1 MSRAKPVTLT
11 ATTVIHRLRRFAAA
25 LRHDVSGGDAGC
37 GDVKGGAA
45 GGRGC
50 MAAFLTKT
58 MAASYRR
65 SAVIASVCKMIETLQ
80 ALSQEGA
87 PKVGMCPVDR
97 KDMRL
102 LDPRGRKRDNRDTG
116 PTAPADRA
124 VPPVSDTPEWLADP
138 RFSQGVL
145 NSMQANVVVADADFT
160 VLYVNP
166 RAAET
171 LRGLDAE
178 LYKAI
183 GVHADHVVGA
193 DLTRLHEDPALLE
206 RQLRD
211 PAFRSASALF
221 RLGDITLGSHI
232 SRIAD
237 PHGVSLGYT
246 VAWANI
252 TDKLATDRRAEAE
265 TREVSAVLETVAGAS
280 EELASTASE
289 IARHASEASDTVAEA
304 IASVQAAN
312 QTMVQLGE
320 ASGRINE
327 IVKTI
332 TQVADQT
339 NLLALNATIEAARAG
354 EAGKGF
360 AVVAGEV
367 KELSKQTKAATER
380 INEMIG
386 QVQALSTAA
395 IDAIAEISGIVG
407 KVSDKQHAIASTVDQ
422 QTATTRDI
430 SANLAVA
437 AERAKHI
444 AEFVAG
450 SRRG

>member
-1 MSRAKPVTLT
+1 
-11 ATTVIHRLRRFAAA
+11 
-25 LRHDVSGGDAGC
+25 
-37 GDVKGGAA
+37 
-45 GGRGC
+45 
-50 MAAFLTKT
+50 
-58 MAASYRR
+58 
-65 SAVIASVCKMIETLQ
+65 
-80 ALSQEGA
+80 
-87 PKVGMCPVDR
+87 
-97 KDMRL
+97 MRL
-102 LDPRGRKRDNRDTG
+102 LDPRGRTNRNSGSDV
-116 PTAPADRA
+116 TAAAD
-124 VPPVSDTPEWLADP
+124 PVRPSGVPEWLADP
-138 RFSQGVL
+138 RFTRGVL
-145 NSMQANVVVADADFT
+145 NSMQANVFVADADFT

-166 RAAET
+166 RATET

-178 LYKAI
+178 LFRTA
-183 GVHADHVVGA
+183 GVHADHVVGTN
-193 DLTRLHEDPALLE
+193 LIQLHEDPALLE

-211 PAFRSASALF
+211 PNFRSASALF
-221 RLGDITLGSHI
+221 KLGNITLGSHV
-232 SRIAD
+232 SRITD
-237 PHGVSLGYT
+237 PSGTSLGYT
-246 VAWANI
+246 IAWANI

-280 EELASTASE
+280 EELAATANE

-450 SRRG
+450 NRRA

>member
-1 MSRAKPVTLT
+1 MPQVP
-11 ATTVIHRLRRFAAA
+11 AT
-25 LRHDVSGGDAGC
+25 
-37 GDVKGGAA
+37 
-45 GGRGC
+45 
-50 MAAFLTKT
+50 
-58 MAASYRR
+58 
-65 SAVIASVCKMIETLQ
+65 SAELG
-80 ALSQEGA
+80 L
-87 PKVGMCPVDR
+87 
-97 KDMRL
+97 MRL
-102 LDPRGRKRDNRDTG
+102 LDPRNRGNRADAVNRRDTD
-116 PTAPADRA
+116 AAADANR
-124 VPPVSDTPEWLADP
+124 SSTPEWRTDP
-138 RFSQGVL
+138 QFSRGVL
-145 NSMQANVVVADADFT
+145 NSMQANLFVTDANLK
-160 VLYVNP
+160 VLFVNP
-166 RAAET
+166 RAIDT

-178 LYKAI
+178 LYRSAGI
-183 GVHADHVVGA
+183 HFDQVEGA
-193 DLTRLHEDPALLE
+193 DLTAWHENPTE
-206 RQLRD
+206 VQRQLRD

-221 RLGDITLGSHI
+221 KLGDVTLGAQM
-232 SRIAD
+232 SRIVD
-237 PHGVSLGYT
+237 DHGTCLGYT

-252 TDKLATDRRAEAE
+252 TAKLATDRRAEAE
-265 TREVSAVLETVAGAS
+265 TREVSAVLTTVSGAS

-289 IARHASEASDTVAEA
+289 IARHASEASTTVAEA

-312 QTMVQLGE
+312 HTMVQLGD

-386 QVQALSTAA
+386 QVQALSSAA

-407 KVSDKQHAIASTVDQ
+407 RVSDKQHAIADTVDQ

-450 SRRG
+450 ARRA

>member
-1 MSRAKPVTLT
+1 
-11 ATTVIHRLRRFAAA
+11 
-25 LRHDVSGGDAGC
+25 
-37 GDVKGGAA
+37 
-45 GGRGC
+45 
-50 MAAFLTKT
+50 
-58 MAASYRR
+58 
-65 SAVIASVCKMIETLQ
+65 
-80 ALSQEGA
+80 
-87 PKVGMCPVDR
+87 
-97 KDMRL
+97 MRL
-102 LDPRGRKRDNRDTG
+102 LDWRGRAGRDDRNGGSSRPESVSPAAG
-116 PTAPADRA
+116 PAGA
-124 VPPVSDTPEWLADP
+124 VPAPDWLADP
-138 RFSQGVL
+138 RFSRGVL
-145 NSMQANVVVADADFT
+145 NSMRANVFVADPDFT
-160 VLYVNP
+160 VLYANP

-171 LRGLDAE
+171 LRNLDNE
-178 LYKAI
+178 LYRAV
-183 GVHADHVVGA
+183 GVHAADVVGA
-193 DLTRLHEDPALLE
+193 NLIPLHEDPALLE

-211 PAFRSASALF
+211 PSFESASALF
-221 RLGDITLGSHI
+221 KLGTVTLGSHI
-232 SRIAD
+232 SRISDQEGA
-237 PHGVSLGYT
+237 GLGYT

-280 EELASTASE
+280 EELASTANE
-289 IARHASEASDTVAEA
+289 IARHAFEASTTVAEA

-450 SRRG
+450 ARGA